1 MITLTD
7 KALTKIREMMDQH
20 PEKGRYLR
28 IAVIGGGCSGF
39 QYQLS
44 REKTYT
50 LDDYVIRC
58 GDLEI
63 LVDHRSAAY
72 LSGTEIDYLDDLN
85 KAGFQFKNPH
95 AHGSCGCGESFTV

>member
-7 KALTKIREMMDQH
+7 KALAKVKEMMSQS
-20 PEKGRYLR
+20 PESGSYLR
-28 IAVIGGGCSGF
+28 VAVIGGGCSGF
-39 QYQLS
+39 QYQLT

-50 LDDYVIRC
+50 LDDHAIHC

-63 LVDHRSAAY
+63 LVDHRSATY
-72 LSGTEIDYLDDLN
+72 LSGTEIDYLDDLT
-85 KAGFQFKNPH
+85 KSGFQFKNPN

>member
-7 KALTKIREMMDQH
+7 KALAKVKEMMSQS
-20 PEKGRYLR
+20 PESGSYLR
-28 IAVIGGGCSGF
+28 VAVIGGGCSGF

-50 LDDYVIRC
+50 LDDYVVHQ

-63 LVDHRSAAY
+63 LVDSRSATY
-72 LSGTEIDYLDDLN
+72 LSGTEIDYLDNLD
-85 KAGFQFKNPH
+85 KSGFQFKNPN